1 MRFSIS
7 LYAVSVVILAGCAA
21 GPDAEKAGAP
31 ANPVRAAYDASISD
45 TAVYRDSNVRQLAP
59 LAYPIQAV
67 TLTGNTAW
75 ADGKEGQTVTVNSSY
90 GMWITVEP
98 EVRTICRTYAKDK
111 VIEGLHYLLGLQPV
125 KPGDEKARFV
135 RFTIDSPQATG
146 PTGQGVYRPCAN
158 PDPTAPSCGN
168 QIKGPPAYVSWFANQ
183 MTYSYQVNPDLGKT
197 GYPWTRLGYTYDWT
211 PGSTDHRG
219 AQEYIVP
226 GGTKV
231 RVTQIIAPEVY
242 CAAVP

>member
-7 LYAVSVVILAGCAA
+7 LYAVSTLVLAGCAA
-21 GPDAEKAGAP
+21 APEIQQITAP
-31 ANPVRAAYDASISD
+31 ADAQRAAYDATIPD
-45 TAVYRDSNVRQLAP
+45 TAVYRDSHVRPLTP
-59 LAYPIQAV
+59 LAYPIHAL
-67 TLTGNTAW
+67 TLTGNPAW
-75 ADGKEGQTVTVNSSY
+75 AEGKEGQTVTVTSNY

-98 EVRTICRTYAKDK
+98 EVRNLCAAFAPGK

-135 RFTIDSPQATG
+135 RFTIDAPQKTG

-158 PDPTAPSCGN
+158 PDPTATSCGN
-168 QIKGPPAYVSWFANQ
+168 QIKGTPDYVAWFANQ
-183 MTYSYQVNPDLGKT
+183 MVYSYQLNPDLAKT
-197 GYPWTRLGYTYDWT
+197 GYPWTRLGYTYNWA
-211 PGSTDHRG
+211 PGAGDHRG

-231 RVTQIIAPEVY
+231 RVSEIVSPDTY
-242 CAAVP
+242 CAGVK